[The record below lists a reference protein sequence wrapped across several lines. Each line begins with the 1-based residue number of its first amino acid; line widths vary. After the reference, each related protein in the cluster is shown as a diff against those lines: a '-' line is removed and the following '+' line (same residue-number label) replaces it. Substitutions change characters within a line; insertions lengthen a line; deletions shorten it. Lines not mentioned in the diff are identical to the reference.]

1 MNAVPLFKV
10 FSFLLRLIP
19 RQLIILLLP
28 LAVIAVV
35 VPYVAQRLAAQRRPS
50 PTPTETPPP
59 PRLVSRPTQPGQ
71 QDWGSEFETRYAVP
85 RARPAAPP
93 VPWSIRQVL
102 ISVAV
107 IAVAFLVVIGGISGL
122 VEVVDVSGWGEHV
135 VLLIATLALQGVM
148 LLSVWIFAV
157 RPSGGRWA
165 SLGFRQIRPISTTLI
180 AIAGITACQALVVGY
195 VQLVDWLEI
204 DFLVPRNPFESWDI
218 DPISFAIIA
227 LSAVIIAPLFEE
239 IFFRGFMYQAFR
251 KTMRVWPAVI
261 LTSLVFGI
269 AHIDPA
275 IIIPIALVGMILLGI
290 YRWTGNLWSSI
301 ITHAGYNAIAVTALA
316 VQTWGG

>member
-1 MNAVPLFKV
+1 M
-10 FSFLLRLIP
+10 
-19 RQLIILLLP
+19 
-28 LAVIAVV
+28 IA
-35 VPYVAQRLAAQRRPS
+35 A
-50 PTPTETPPP
+50 
-59 PRLVSRPTQPGQ
+59 
-71 QDWGSEFETRYAVP
+71 
-85 RARPAAPP
+85 
-93 VPWSIRQVL
+93 
-102 ISVAV
+102 
-107 IAVAFLVVIGGISGL
+107 AFLVVIGGIIGL
-122 VEVVDVSGWGEHV
+122 AEVVDVSGWGEHV
-135 VLLIATLALQGVM
+135 ILLIATLALQGVM
-148 LLSVWIFAV
+148 ILSVWIFAV

-239 IFFRGFMYQAFR
+239 VFFRGFMYQAFR
-251 KTMRVWPAVI
+251 KTMAFWPAAI